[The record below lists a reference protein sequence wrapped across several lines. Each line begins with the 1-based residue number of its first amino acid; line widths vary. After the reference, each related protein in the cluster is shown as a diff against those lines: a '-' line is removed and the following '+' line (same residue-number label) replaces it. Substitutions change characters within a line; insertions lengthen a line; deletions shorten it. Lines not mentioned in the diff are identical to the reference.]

1 MLGGPPNNWTQQT
14 IDFNLRQL
22 PNTTDYRYS
31 AFDKASIM
39 TYSFPDWMFVNGS
52 ASSCYTSENLTLSA
66 TDEQVALAT
75 YPRDTTAA
83 VTTSLKNVMASQ
95 LLSTQKKASPDIKAQ
110 ANARLK
116 SIQ

>member
-1 MLGGPPNNWTQQT
+1 
-14 IDFNLRQL
+14 
-22 PNTTDYRYS
+22 
-31 AFDKASIM
+31 M